1 MSFHLS
7 LNAFFA
13 VWINSKALLIRIKRF
28 VVLLAHLMS
37 SAFASPCLDEF
48 LVKLKSLFGVFE
60 SSDWVHQFEVGSA
73 AVREEELVVWV
84 TANALVELLNRAWEV
99 SSLEKLVTLVLMLL
113 SKSWVKVR
121 KLFELL
127 FPLFNLELGL
137 LDVVVVVL
145 EECLFVHVN

>member
-1 MSFHLS
+1 
-7 LNAFFA
+7 
-13 VWINSKALLIRIKRF
+13 
-28 VVLLAHLMS
+28 MS